1 MKIIRKIGLYP
12 LILAVTALYISINLK
27 ESLNWDS
34 GIAFFGMG
42 AYFVIFLLIISIA
55 CLFDFFYI
63 CLNNEKIRGYWFSF
77 TLNSMIIIYSLF
89 HAISVLIDTN
99 VY

>member
-1 MKIIRKIGLYP
+1 MKNIRKIGLYP

-34 GIAFFGMG
+34 GITFFGMG

-55 CLFDFFYI
+55 CLFDCFYV
-63 CLNNEKIRGYWFSF
+63 CLEGEKIRGYWISF
-77 TLNSMIIIYSLF
+77 ALNSMIIIYAFF
-89 HAISVLIDTN
+89 HTISVLIDTN